1 MTKRPHKTKGLR
13 VDDLLELVHPDIPM
27 RIQALG
33 GYEYFITFIDD
44 YSGCDHVYLL
54 HHKSESSKIFKEFK
68 TKVDDQL
75 GKNIKSSLI

>member
-1 MTKRPHKTKGLR
+1 MS
-13 VDDLLELVHPDIPM
+13 
-27 RIQALG
+27 IQALG
-33 GYEYFITFIDD
+33 GYEYFITFIDN

-75 GKNIKSSLI
+75 GKTSKVL